1 MAFMESTSISV
12 LVNGTPTYKFRPT
25 RGLRQG
31 NPITPFLYLVVV
43 EDLIDL
49 VREALKKQLL

>member
-1 MAFMESTSISV
+1 V